1 MKPTSIVSII
11 TASSAITVG
20 KGLITKT
27 LPSFTRRRSSSHRPS
42 STNPSNTLQMY
53 LDGMDESL
61 ITSSLLTSIA
71 SPLPIHHANNIFSD
85 TSEHIT
91 SDPKLEAEILSD
103 VSHVA
108 MDFNTFFF
116 GTTNSAWIRFC
127 NVFGRILIITSDY
140 VPDQY
145 ISPDELAFQTAML
158 TFSTHVFLR
167 SAWPILLAS
176 LSTTSLSV
184 RDRRAFTQLFDK
196 VDLSILQFKTLITS
210 KALQWVEAK
219 HGDEIELNGDYI
231 YWLQK
236 GEVMTSSSFQ
246 ETGVSTSTTGTSI
259 DVDSPSSSSRFS
271 HRIFGELHFAK
282 TLEESRLGEKKTRT
296 SKKSSKVKD
305 DNDSNNSC
313 TTARMNNETL
323 TVGQGGAVLLQI
335 STPKLL
341 KLMKHDDQL
350 CSSMNRLVLS
360 CMQEKLARFSYKVTS
375 NVTA

>member
-1 MKPTSIVSII
+1 
-11 TASSAITVG
+11 
-20 KGLITKT
+20 
-27 LPSFTRRRSSSHRPS
+27 
-42 STNPSNTLQMY
+42 MY

-61 ITSSLLTSIA
+61 ITSSLLTT
-71 SPLPIHHANNIFSD
+71 LPIHHANNIFSD

-167 SAWPILLAS
+167 SAWPILLAA

-219 HGDEIELNGDYI
+219 HGDEIELNGEYI

-236 GEVMTSSSFQ
+236 GEVMTSSSSSSFQ
-246 ETGVSTSTTGTSI
+246 ETGVSTSTTGTNT
-259 DVDSPSSSSRFS
+259 DVDSSSSSRFS

-296 SKKSSKVKD
+296 SKKSSKVKN
-305 DNDSNNSC
+305 DNANTSC

-360 CMQEKLARFSYKVTS
+360 CMQEKLARFSYKATS